1 MYVLQYPAT
10 TDDKYLAEDVND
22 NRCAFWWRNPSTAYS
37 TTAVKILQIHT
48 SSAARPQVISMTS
61 GQTVKNVHTLLLL
74 FDFQWHKLMV

>member
-1 MYVLQYPAT
+1 MST
-10 TDDKYLAEDVND
+10 ITDVHSGGGTHQL
-22 NRCAFWWRNPSTAYS
+22 R
-37 TTAVKILQIHT
+37 TAVKILQIHT